1 MSFSDVL
8 VRLRTLIASNL
19 NALFDSLTD
28 PGAAID
34 ELIANM
40 EAAAREARQQV
51 VGALTADRLA
61 ARHEEAIRRSM
72 KEWEERAG
80 RAVQAG
86 DDGLAKEAL
95 ARRAELEGELAGI
108 SADRARAK
116 EQLAEL
122 EHGLRDLDG
131 KLAAVKA
138 RKETLKVV
146 VRARAQGG
154 GAADRYDQIVAGVDA
169 AEAENELDAELGD
182 ERIKTEAVRQKIDKL
197 DAARDADARLAAL
210 KAKMGK

>member
-51 VGALTADRLA
+51 LGALTADRLA

-197 DAARDADARLAAL
+197 DADRDADARLAAL

>member
-8 VRLRTLIASNL
+8 ARLRTLIASNL

-51 VGALTADRLA
+51 LGALTADRLA

-197 DAARDADARLAAL
+197 DADRDADARLAAL